1 MVPSKWKLVLYGLV
15 IVIGSLI
22 ALPSLLS
29 SQQLAAWPDWLP
41 HKQVALGLDLR
52 GGAHLV
58 LEIDERAMQK
68 DIEED
73 GLDAV
78 AATARRQSALQQS
91 IEIVR
96 RRIDAIGV
104 AEPTVQALGTNRIL
118 VQLPGMQDP
127 ASIRTLLGS
136 TAKLTFHRVESWQA
150 PGSGTPPI
158 GTIRVPAAD
167 ENIEYILQQR
177 PMLQGERLVQ
187 ANSSFDSQTSR
198 PVVSFRFD
206 DEGAK
211 AFAKITTEN
220 VGRQFAIVLD
230 DKVISAPVIEEPII
244 GGSGQ
249 IQGNFTA
256 AETTSLS
263 ALLRAGALPV
273 PLQIIQEGMVGA
285 DLGSDAIRMGAVTGA
300 AGLLFVLAF
309 MTVLY
314 RGWGVVA
321 NLALVVNVL
330 LTLAALTL
338 LGVTLTLPG
347 IAGIV
352 LGIGLAV
359 DANVLINERV
369 REETRNGKSAAAAL
383 TNGFQ
388 RAYATIIDSNVTAL
402 IATALLFWLGSGP
415 VQGFAVTMALGIA
428 ISMFTAVTV
437 VKTIMS
443 LWLRWRRPQQ
453 FIIGS
458 LLPARWRSATPSFQF
473 MRARFVGI
481 GVSLVLSV
489 ASLMLFIK
497 PGLNYGVDFTGGT
510 IIEASAPASMQIAE
524 LRTGLEQVDL
534 GEVSLQQADA
544 EGASVLVRIQQQPDA
559 GSAAQ
564 TEVAERA
571 KAAILEAEPTASFD
585 RVDIIG
591 PKISGEL
598 TDAGILAVLFA
609 SVAMFIYIWIR
620 FDWHFAVGAIATLVL
635 DTTKTIGFFALT
647 GLEFNL
653 TAIAAL
659 LTLIGYSVND
669 KVVVYDR
676 MRENLRLHPDVPL
689 RQIIDRSINET
700 LARSVFT
707 SVTAFLAMLPMAL
720 WGGATVASFAVPM
733 VFGIVVAASSSVF
746 IAAPI
751 LLFLGGRIKQRPL
764 PLQEVTP

>member
-22 ALPSLLS
+22 ALPSLLTS
-29 SQQLAAWPDWLP
+29 KQLEAWPDWLP

-68 DIEED
+68 DIEEE
-73 GLDAV
+73 GLDALG
-78 AATARRQSALQQS
+78 ATARRQSALQQS

-136 TAKLTFHRVESWQA
+136 TAKLTFHRVESWGA
-150 PGSGTPPI
+150 PSRSAPPI
-158 GTIRVPAAD
+158 GTIRVPAPD
-167 ENIEYILQQR
+167 EGIDYILQQR

-187 ANSSFDSQTSR
+187 ANSGIDNQTGR

-206 DEGAK
+206 DAGAK
-211 AFAKITTEN
+211 QFAKITIDN

-230 DKVISAPVIEEPII
+230 GKVISAPVIEEPII

-249 IQGNFTA
+249 ISGNFTA
-256 AETTSLS
+256 AETSSLS

-273 PLQIIQEGMVGA
+273 PLQIVEERMVGP

-300 AGLLFVLAF
+300 AGLLFVLVF

-321 NLALVVNVL
+321 NLALVINVT

-338 LGVTLTLPG
+338 LGATLTLPG

-359 DANVLINERV
+359 DANVLINERI
-369 REETRNGKSAAAAL
+369 REETRNGKSAIAAL
-383 TNGFQ
+383 TNGFD

-402 IATALLFWLGSGP
+402 IATALLFWFGSGP
-415 VQGFAVTMALGIA
+415 VRGFAVTMALGIA

-437 VKTIMS
+437 VKSIMAM
-443 LWLRWRRPQQ
+443 WLKWRRPKQ
-453 FIIGS
+453 FVIGS
-458 LLPARWRSATPSFQF
+458 LLPARWRSATPNFEF
-473 MRARFVGI
+473 MRARFVGL

-489 ASLMLFIK
+489 ASLMLFVK

-510 IIEASAPASMQIAE
+510 IIEASAPAAMQVAE
-524 LRTGLEQVDL
+524 IRAGLEQANL
-534 GEVSLQQADA
+534 GEVSLQQAD
-544 EGASVLVRIQQQPDA
+544 GNGTTVLVRIQQQPDA
-559 GSAAQ
+559 DASAQ

-571 KAAILEAEPTASFD
+571 KAAILEVEPTASFD

-620 FDWHFAVGAIATLVL
+620 FDWHFGVGAIATLAL
-635 DTTKTIGFFALT
+635 DTTKIIGFFALT

-676 MRENLRLHPDVPL
+676 MRENLRLHPDIPL

-700 LARSVFT
+700 LARSLFT
-707 SVTAFLAMLPMAL
+707 SVTAFLAMLPMAI

-751 LLFLGGRIKQRPL
+751 LLFLGERIKHRPAL
-764 PLQEVTP
+764 VQEATP